1 MGVLASGPATGLR
14 RTVCDNGLTVLSEHI
29 PGVRSVALGAWVRS
43 ASIHEGAD
51 QMGVSHFLEHLV
63 FKGTRTMGPQE
74 IALSIEQLGGSL
86 DAYTSR
92 DHTAF
97 QARVLDE
104 DLDEAARVIAELI
117 FHPMLRESDLKLE
130 RKVILEEIASV
141 EDQPDDLVFELHNEA
156 LFGASPYGNIILG
169 TRDTI
174 KAMGIGEVRSLFE
187 RAYKPGLIVVA
198 AAGNV
203 EHERLLEALEK
214 SGWLAQP
221 NDGAIVPPTPV
232 APPDAAPV
240 TVVRERDGSQVHLV
254 MGSRAITNN
263 DPRRQAFGLVSM
275 MLGDGMSSRLFQ
287 RVREELGLAYSVHTF
302 TELYLGA
309 GVHGIYLGT
318 GADTC
323 ADAERVVR
331 EELALLSTDAL
342 SDADLALAKRQLKGQ
357 VTLSMEGV
365 SSRMYRAAAS
375 ELYGKPWR
383 DLDGVLSD
391 IERVTVAETRAVCE
405 DFFRPERQT
414 TVRLGPIT

>member
-1 MGVLASGPATGLR
+1 MGVIASGPATGLR
-14 RTVCDNGLTVLSEHI
+14 RTVCSNGLTVLSEHI

-43 ASIHEGAD
+43 ASIHETAAD
-51 QMGVSHFLEHLV
+51 MGVSHFLEHLV

-104 DLDEAARVIAELI
+104 DLDEAARVIGELI

-141 EDQPDDLVFELHNEA
+141 EDQPDDLVFELHNDA
-156 LFGASPYGNIILG
+156 IFGASPYGNTILG
-169 TRDTI
+169 TRATI
-174 KAMGIGEVRSLFE
+174 KAMGIDTVRALHD
-187 RAYKPGLIVVA
+187 RAYRPSLIVVA
-198 AAGNV
+198 ASGNI

-214 SGWLAQP
+214 AGWLAQASH
-221 NDGAIVPPTPV
+221 GAVLPPLPP
-232 APPDAAPV
+232 APPIAPAT
-240 TVVRERDGSQVHLV
+240 TVVRDREGSQVHLV

-263 DPRRQAFGLVSM
+263 DTRRQAFGLVSM
-275 MLGDGMSSRLFQ
+275 LLGDGMSSRLFQ
-287 RVREELGLAYSVHTF
+287 RVREDLGLAYTVHTF
-302 TELYLGA
+302 TEFYLGA
-309 GVHGIYLGT
+309 GLHGVYLGS
-318 GADTC
+318 GPETC

-331 EELALLSTDAL
+331 EELGRLSVEGL

-375 ELYGKPWR
+375 ELYGKPWQ
-383 DLDGVLSD
+383 DLDGVLAD
-391 IERVTVAETRAVCE
+391 IEAVTVAETRSVCE
-405 DFFRPERQT
+405 DFFNPDRQT
-414 TVRLGPIT
+414 TVRLGPLA